1 MGPILLTESD
11 VEALL
16 RMEDVIA
23 ALESAFA
30 AHGQE
35 IPIGR

>member
-1 MGPILLTESD
+1 MALLLTAAD

-23 ALESAFA
+23 SRRR
-30 AHGQE
+30 
-35 IPIGR
+35 PPNGRCASRRS